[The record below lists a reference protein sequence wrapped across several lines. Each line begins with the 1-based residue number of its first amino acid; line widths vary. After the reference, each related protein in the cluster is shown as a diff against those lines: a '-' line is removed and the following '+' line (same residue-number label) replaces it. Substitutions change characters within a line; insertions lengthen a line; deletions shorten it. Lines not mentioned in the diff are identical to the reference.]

1 MTTNRAR
8 WTGVLLGAAV
18 VLAGCGGAASS
29 GGTTTTVATAST
41 AGGAPANPVLDAY
54 QRTLAARTAS
64 ISLDVTVTGTP
75 SGPTTVDASGQVD
88 FTTGDAAFQMSL
100 PSIGSLGVRLVK
112 PTIYMQF
119 PASAGVPLP
128 AGKSWVSINL
138 DSPAV
143 SSALGASFS
152 QLTDSADESTQ
163 GLAYLQGVSA
173 DGVTTVGPATVRGVA
188 TTEYSATIDLTKAA
202 QGRSAAVQALLQKLQ
217 AKTGMT
223 TLPVSVWIDAQGQIR
238 REVLDESLT
247 TNGVATGATV
257 TIEYFDF
264 GAPVDVTPPPASQTV
279 DISSMLGSALG
290 AGTGA

>member
-1 MTTNRAR
+1 M
-8 WTGVLLGAAV
+8 
-18 VLAGCGGAASS
+18 
-29 GGTTTTVATAST
+29 
-41 AGGAPANPVLDAY
+41 
-54 QRTLAARTAS
+54 
-64 ISLDVTVTGTP
+64 
-75 SGPTTVDASGQVD
+75 
-88 FTTGDAAFQMSL
+88 
-100 PSIGSLGVRLVK
+100 
-112 PTIYMQF
+112 
-119 PASAGVPLP
+119 
-128 AGKSWVSINL
+128 SINL